1 LHRQPQQ
8 FVERRLLW
16 ILAAIMA
23 LSMGVAWGTPL
34 RRYLLP
40 WIGNDAGQAVLSWGH
55 LLDIL
60 NEILLVFPAA
70 VLFLGLLWS
79 AGGPIPWVRAAPPP
93 ATVKQPSQ
101 SRRFHG
107 KRRQLSAPD
116 TTPVQWLRTRA
127 EWQFF
132 GLGAW
137 GCLLYLL
144 FFEAAIG
151 VARDWD
157 LFSMIAVP
165 LVPLALIAWNRHMHI
180 AGGFDA
186 HKYAIVVTPMLT
198 MTLVMCLSWV
208 VLNHSVGRA
217 AQRFEWILGW
227 ESARVAY
234 GLEALAATYYDHGHP
249 GDAVRV
255 MERAIVVSPNKRLR
269 SLLGTY
275 HYDLGNYE
283 RAREL
288 LAPEVE
294 RTPEDSNIRA
304 WLIRTLYKLEEYG
317 MQEDVVREGV
327 RLDPANSQFQLLLGE
342 LLLKRGEIAEG
353 VHHLR
358 LGRRDD
364 MPGAARQ
371 HIDALIERYGAP

>member
-1 LHRQPQQ
+1 
-8 FVERRLLW
+8 
-16 ILAAIMA
+16 
-23 LSMGVAWGTPL
+23 L

-269 SLLGTY
+269 SLL
-275 HYDLGNYE
+275 
-283 RAREL
+283 
-288 LAPEVE
+288 APTTMTWATTSVHVSSLP
-294 RTPEDSNIRA
+294 RRSN
-304 WLIRTLYKLEEYG
+304 
-317 MQEDVVREGV
+317 
-327 RLDPANSQFQLLLGE
+327 
-342 LLLKRGEIAEG
+342 
-353 VHHLR
+353 
-358 LGRRDD
+358 GRRRI
-364 MPGAARQ
+364 ATSARGSS
-371 HIDALIERYGAP
+371 ARSTNSKSMGCRRMWCGKGCGLTRPTVNFNCFWESYC